1 MKNQLSIESLKKMLE
16 DRKYGKD
23 DFLLVDVRELDE
35 YNDRHIEGTDYLVP
49 MSDFEKNLKT
59 LENFKDKKIVLYCRA
74 SRRSLIAQKKMYEL
88 GFNNVYNMLTGI
100 IGY

>member
-1 MKNQLSIESLKKMLE
+1 MKNQLSIETLKQMLE

-49 MSDFEKNLKT
+49 MSDFENNIKN